1 MKALQVIDKSFL
13 GGGQT
18 VVRYL
23 IESFRGS
30 AIEPILAC
38 RDGGPLVEVVRA
50 LGAPVVPI
58 PFDKRFRPG
67 PARALAALARER
79 GADVIHSH
87 GLVATFY
94 CVLARRLFGLRAP
107 ILYHQ
112 HGFHHHNYGGLSRG
126 MRIAT
131 EKWVCRQVDRV
142 IACSRVD
149 YAQLLEGGYTNEASL
164 QLLYYGIPDPHPSEE
179 EIREAAAIAGVQ
191 PSQPVVGL
199 VARLHPQKGVDV
211 FLRAAARVKRHR
223 SDAAFVIVGGGEL
236 ENELRQLGADLGL
249 NGELHWTGSRPSAP
263 FVPLFTLNVLSS
275 RWEGLPF
282 TLLEAM
288 ACARAI
294 VTTDVPGCLD
304 AVGPEEATIV
314 PRDDPEALA
323 AAIVDLLDHPEKARK
338 KAEAARRRYES
349 AFTLSEMVRRVEK
362 LYVEVC
368 GAAHA

>member
-23 IESFRGS
+23 IEGFAGS
-30 AIEPILAC
+30 DVAPVLAC
-38 RDGGPLVEVVRA
+38 RGGGPLVDAVAR
-50 LGAPVVPI
+50 LGAPVATI

-67 PARALAALARER
+67 PARALARLARER
-79 GADVIHSH
+79 GVDVVHGH

-94 CVLARRLFGLRAP
+94 CMLARRFFGLTAP

-112 HGFHHHNYGGLSRG
+112 HGFHHHNYGRVSRG
-126 MRIAT
+126 TRIAI
-131 EKWVCRQVDRV
+131 EKWVCRSVDRV
-142 IACSRVD
+142 IACSTVD
-149 YAQLLEGGYTNEASL
+149 RDALVAGGYAPEQAIR
-164 QLLYYGIPDPHPSEE
+164 LLYYGVPEPHPSAADV
-179 EIREAAAIAGVQ
+179 RTASEAARVEPGR
-191 PSQPVVGL
+191 PVVGL

-211 FLRAAARVKRHR
+211 FLRAAALARVRR
-223 SDAAFVIVGGGEL
+223 PDAAFVIVGTGEL
-236 ENELRQLGADLGL
+236 ERELHALGEELGL
-249 NGELHWTGSRPSAP
+249 NGELRWVGGRPSTP
-263 FVPLFTLNVLSS
+263 FLPLFALNVLSS

-288 ACARAI
+288 ASARTI

-304 AVGPEEATIV
+304 AVGPAEAAIV

-323 AAIVDLLDHPEKARK
+323 GAIVDLLDDPAR
-338 KAEAARRRYES
+338 ARAHAAAARRRYES
-349 AFTLSEMVRRVEK
+349 AFTLSEMARRVEE

-368 GAAHA
+368 R